1 MSGEDDVMRTEMRAS
16 LVLLNYSCGH
26 EAVTAAFGVAPLRT
40 WNVGDPL
47 PSGRRPHKS
56 KGWRL
61 WSSLPLTATMKE
73 HAIHLLD
80 QLKPDPEKLAMLDAE
95 VADLSFAVESWNGAR
110 PPLGLDRKMMAR
122 LVEMKLD
129 LDIDLY
135 VL

>member
-16 LVLLNYSCGH
+16 LILLNYSCGH
-26 EAVTAAFGVAPLRT
+26 EAVTAAFGVAPSRT

>member
-16 LVLLNYSCGH
+16 LILLNYSCGH
-26 EAVTAAFGVAPLRT
+26 EAVTAAFGVAPSRT

-80 QLKPDPEKLAMLDAE
+80 QLKPDPEKLAMLDPE

-110 PPLGLDRKMMAR
+110 PPLGLDRKMMAK